1 MGEIQIVAVD
11 SGSVYIEKLNKRLY
25 HEIQSDHYYHEVIQL
40 GNGLQRSLHLF
51 RGIKNP
57 DFLPVLLRSYETLD
71 GTHLYTGKVLSIRQ
85 YYIHGDKGPEGR
97 LKIQADNKQLY
108 DIPNEALTA
117 LGM

>member
-1 MGEIQIVAVD
+1 MGEIQIVVAD

-25 HEIQSDHYYHEVIQL
+25 QEIEYANYYHEVSEIAR
-40 GNGLQRSLHLF
+40 GLQRSIHLF

-57 DFLPVLLRSYETLD
+57 DFLPVLLRSYETLE
-71 GTHLYTGKVLSIRQ
+71 GTHLYSGRVLSIRQ
-85 YYIHGDKGPEGR
+85 YYTHGSNGPEGR

-108 DIPNEALTA
+108 DVPIEALQQ